1 MSLLCIIMKVPYL
14 RPLLTL
20 LTFFDVLIFK
30 RVGILLEANTLKSE
44 EEDEP
49 PEVPVLKPV
58 YCEVLTKCFDTDDQ
72 INWRK
77 LCFNEAY
84 PDDKVY
90 HCGVA
95 EDQRTVVEFYY
106 PPYPC
111 DKGKVFKD
119 NLCPCDRCITS

>member
-1 MSLLCIIMKVPYL
+1 MPCIIMELPYL
-14 RPLLTL
+14 RRLLTL
-20 LTFFDVLIFK
+20 LTFFDVLIFNP
-30 RVGILLEANTLKSE
+30 VGILLEANTLQSE

-49 PEVPVLKPV
+49 PEVPVLRPV
-58 YCEVLTKCFDTDDQ
+58 YCEVLTKCFDTDDE
-72 INWRK
+72 IYRRK
-77 LCFNEAY
+77 LCFNEACT
-84 PDDKVY
+84 DDKVY

-119 NLCPCDRCITS
+119 NALVLDV